1 MTYQY
6 FIYPSFPFHPFIFL
20 FSHLTIHSSFH
31 LSSIPTIHPS
41 NFSFIS
47 VHFSNNL
54 VSNNYFHLRYGAN
67 VNAKTIYLTQGTSYD
82 DTPLHLA
89 AWHHHFYCIKRL
101 VQANANLWTKNCL
114 GLTPERF
121 ITRDL
126 RLRDWLENVQRQ
138 PRSLQLQCSAKVRTL
153 LRPDKTKNALKLPL
167 PTHLLRLVLFE
178 QDVKIL

>member
-1 MTYQY
+1 MDWM
-6 FIYPSFPFHPFIFL
+6 
-20 FSHLTIHSSFH
+20 
-31 LSSIPTIHPS
+31 
-41 NFSFIS
+41 
-47 VHFSNNL
+47 
-54 VSNNYFHLRYGAN
+54 GAN
-67 VNAKTIYLTQGTSYD
+67 VDAKTICLTQGTSYN

-126 RLRDWLENVQRQ
+126 RLREWLENVQKQ

-153 LRPDKTKNALKLPL
+153 LQPDKTKNALKLPL